1 MLLHVEHWIL
11 IVTSAYLAAR
21 FTARVHE
28 RRLLAARAAM
38 RHARMRDARFT
49 SVETG
54 ALEWINHVLRHEWR
68 AVIGAR
74 VDAQAGATLAS
85 VLADAPAMTA
95 GVVRDAEVDA
105 CTLGVVPPDLN
116 LYVSRFDPIAEYL
129 QFEFDLDWRTVSS
142 HIVIGAT
149 IKPTAFDSPG
159 MAHHDVLLV
168 VATDVGVSLS
178 LPFSRSWK
186 SRDPRSWRGPGP
198 VPSHG
203 PGFELQILLKTIPVE
218 RDWGT
223 CTCSCS
229 CSC

>member
-1 MLLHVEHWIL
+1 MVSARWPLAAALASLLALAADGAPDARIGAWVGQLRDRIPGAVALSSTTLGDLLPASAGALAQRVQLMLLHVEHWIL

-142 HIVIGAT
+142 HIVIGAVV
-149 IKPTAFDSPG
+149 KPTAF
-159 MAHHDVLLV
+159 V
-168 VATDVGVSLS
+168 LS
-178 LPFSRSWK
+178 LI
-186 SRDPRSWRGPGP
+186 
-198 VPSHG
+198 H
-203 PGFELQILLKTIPVE
+203 I
-218 RDWGT
+218 
-223 CTCSCS
+223 
-229 CSC
+229 